1 MVVFEKIEHEGERRC
16 SEKPIVSRHLV
27 SYSVCMISLKQVH
40 YALAVE
46 RHLHFR
52 RAAEA
57 CNISQSAM
65 STALSEME
73 KQLGFQVFERDNRK
87 VLVTP
92 LGQQVLDRARSIELQ
107 MEDLKK
113 LADSQREPLTTPLS
127 LGVIPTIGP
136 YLLPRVLPE
145 LQNQYPGLQLDI
157 VEDQSA
163 EILDQLRR
171 GALDAAIIALPYD
184 CDGLLTFPFW
194 QENLMWIIYAGD
206 ENATVRKATVDDF
219 ARTHLMLL
227 KDGHCLTEH
236 SLAACSLENVST
248 HSFSATSLSTLVQLV
263 AGQIGSTLVPEIA
276 LEQLVDSNAELASIP
291 LEEPGP
297 HRQLAIAIRPNYPGT
312 ANIEVLVQLFR
323 KQLKKAAITDR

>member
-1 MVVFEKIEHEGERRC
+1 
-16 SEKPIVSRHLV
+16 
-27 SYSVCMISLKQVH
+27 MISLKQVH

-52 RAAEA
+52 RAAED
-57 CNISQSAM
+57 CNISQSAL

-73 KQLGFQVFERDNRK
+73 KQLGFQIFERDNRK

-92 LGQQVLDRARSIELQ
+92 LGQQVLERARSIELQ
-107 MEDLKK
+107 MEDVKK
-113 LADSQREPLTTPLS
+113 LADSQRAPLSTPLS

-136 YLLPRVLPE
+136 YLLPRVLPAVQE
-145 LQNQYPGLQLDI
+145 QYPHLQLNI
-157 VEDQSA
+157 LEDESA
-163 EILDQLRR
+163 EVLDRLRR

-194 QENLMWIIYAGD
+194 QEDLLWIIHAKD
-206 ENATVRKATVDDF
+206 ENADVQSATVDDL

-236 SLAACSLENVST
+236 ALSACKLENVSA
-248 HSFSATSLSTLVQLV
+248 HSFSATSLSTLIQLV
-263 AGQIGSTLVPEIA
+263 AGQMGSTLVPEIA
-276 LEQLVDSNAELASIP
+276 LEQLVTGNIQLASIP

-297 HRQLAIAIRPNYPGT
+297 HRQLAAVIRPNYPGM
-312 ANIEVLVQLFR
+312 ANMEALVQLFR
-323 KQLKKAAITDR
+323 DELQKTATN

>member
-1 MVVFEKIEHEGERRC
+1 
-16 SEKPIVSRHLV
+16 
-27 SYSVCMISLKQVH
+27 MISLRQVH

-52 RAAEA
+52 RAAED
-57 CNISQSAM
+57 CNISQSAL

-73 KQLGFQVFERDNRK
+73 KQLGFQIFERDSRK

-92 LGQQVLDRARSIELQ
+92 LGQQVLERARSIELQ

-113 LADSQREPLTTPLS
+113 LADSQGEPLSTPLS

-136 YLLPRVLPE
+136 YLLPRVLPALE
-145 LQNQYPGLQLDI
+145 SHYPHLQLNI
-157 VEDQSA
+157 LEDQSA
-163 EILDQLRR
+163 EVLDQLRR

-184 CDGLLTFPFW
+184 CEGLLTLPFW
-194 QENLMWIIYAGD
+194 QEDLLWVVHANDKNAG
-206 ENATVRKATVDDF
+206 VVSATVDDL
-219 ARTHLMLL
+219 AGTHLMLL

-236 SLAACSLENVST
+236 ALAACKLETVAT
-248 HSFSATSLSTLVQLV
+248 HSFSATSLSTLIQLV
-263 AGQIGSTLVPEIA
+263 AGKIGSTLVPEIA
-276 LEQLVDSNAELASIP
+276 VEQLVRDNPQLAAVP

-312 ANIEVLVQLFR
+312 TNVEALVKLF
-323 KQLKKAAITDR
+323 KEKLSEATTNHSL